1 MKIIVNDTN
10 ILIDL
15 MNISLLDVFLEL
27 DFKFHTND
35 LIINEITNA
44 EQEAIINKVISEN
57 KLIVNET
64 KAEDYP
70 RIISLL
76 INNLSFEDCSIWYYA
91 QQIEGVLLTG
101 DARLRKEVEKTK
113 VEVRGVLFVFD
124 KLIEENKITKSNA
137 INKLTELLN
146 INPRLPKKEIK
157 KRIELWS
164 SL

>member
-27 DFKFHTND
+27 DFEFHTND
-35 LIINEITNA
+35 LIINEITDI
-44 EQEAIINKVISEN
+44 EQKAIINKVISEN

-76 INNLSFEDCSIWYYA
+76 INNLSIEDCSIWYYA

-124 KLIEENKITKSNA
+124 KLIEENKITKNNA

>member
-1 MKIIVNDTN
+1 MKIIVNDTS

-27 DFKFHTND
+27 DFEFHTND
-35 LIINEITNA
+35 LIINEITDI
-44 EQEAIINKVISEN
+44 EQKAIINKVISEN

-76 INNLSFEDCSIWYYA
+76 INNLSIEDCSIWYYA

-101 DARLRKEVEKTK
+101 DARLRKEVEKTN

-124 KLIEENKITKSNA
+124 KLIEENKITKNNA

>member
-27 DFKFHTND
+27 DFEFHTND